1 MFFTRSRLE
10 KSMSSLSYVVAPA
23 EGCWSLRHQGYRAG
37 SFGSRDA
44 ALREAIEL
52 AKEANGMGHEAKVV
66 VQDESG
72 QARDAWTPAT
82 AA

>member
-1 MFFTRSRLE
+1 
-10 KSMSSLSYVVAPA
+10 MSSLSYVVAPA

-37 SFGSRDA
+37 RFDSCDE

-52 AKEANGMGHEAKVV
+52 AKEANGVGHEAKVV

>member
-1 MFFTRSRLE
+1 
-10 KSMSSLSYVVAPA
+10 MSSLSYVVSPA

-37 SFGSRDA
+37 RFDSRDD

-52 AKEANGMGHEAKVV
+52 AKEANGVGHEAKVV

-72 QARDAWTPAT
+72 QLRDAWAPAD